1 MAGAEHGGA
10 EAFYVRLCVALAKAG
25 LEQHAVIRHH
35 PGRAAALRAANV
47 TTTELAFGGF
57 LDRVT
62 TKRLR
67 AEIEAFQPQI
77 VLTWMNRATH
87 FCPAKSTVGHAFVHA
102 ARLGGYYNLKYYRGC
117 DHLIAN
123 THGIASYLT
132 GRGWAA
138 DRVHHL
144 PNFVAAADSTAQ
156 RRSELDTPEDAPLL
170 LALGRLHRNKAFDV
184 LLEALA
190 GLPECYLWL
199 AGEGPEES
207 RLRRQAE
214 SLGVA
219 TRVRFLGWRED
230 TAALYKAADLFVCP
244 SRHEP
249 LGNVIIEAWS
259 HGLPVVA
266 ARAAGP
272 EELIEADESGVLVP
286 LEDAAA
292 LAAGIGAVLSDDALR
307 DGLAAQG
314 RRAFDA
320 AYTEAAVVERYRTL
334 FEALAETPAG

>member
-10 EAFYVRLCVALAKAG
+10 EAFFTRLCVALAKAG
-25 LEQHAVIRHH
+25 IEQHAVIRRNT
-35 PGRAAALRAANV
+35 GRAAALRDAKV
-47 TTTELAFGGF
+47 SMTELAFGGF

-62 TKRLR
+62 TRRLR

-87 FCPAKSTVGHAFVHA
+87 FCPAKTTVGHDFVHA
-102 ARLGGYYNLKYYRGC
+102 ARLGGYYNLKYYQDC

-123 THGIASYLT
+123 TRGIASYLT
-132 GRGWAA
+132 GQGWGE
-138 DRVHHL
+138 DCVHYL
-144 PNFVAAADSTAQ
+144 PNFVAAEDAGAQ
-156 RRSELDTPEDAPLL
+156 RRSELDTPDDAPLL

-190 GLPECYLWL
+190 RVPACYLWL

-207 RLRRQAE
+207 RLRRQADA
-214 SLGVA
+214 LGI
-219 TRVRFLGWRED
+219 TGRVRFLGWRDD
-230 TAALYKAADLFVCP
+230 TATLYNAADVFVCP

-259 HGLPVVA
+259 HRLPVVA

-272 EELIEADESGVLVP
+272 EELIVDRQSGVLTP
-286 LEDAAA
+286 LEDAGA
-292 LAAGIGAVLSDDALR
+292 LAVGIRDVLSDDALR
-307 DGLAAQG
+307 IALAAQG
-314 RRAFDA
+314 RNAFETG
-320 AYTEAAVVERYRTL
+320 YTEAAVVERYCAL
-334 FEALAETPAG
+334 FDALAG

>member
-10 EAFYVRLCVALAKAG
+10 EAFYTRLCVGLAKAG

-35 PGRAAALRAANV
+35 PGRAAALREAGVA
-47 TTTELAFGGF
+47 TTELAFGGF

-123 THGIASYLT
+123 TRGIAAYLT
-132 GRGWAA
+132 GRGWAE

-144 PNFVAAADSTAQ
+144 PNFVAAGDSAAQ
-156 RRSELDTPEDAPLL
+156 RRGDLDTPEEAPLL

-207 RLRRQAE
+207 RLRGQAE

-219 TRVRFLGWRED
+219 GRVRFLGWRED
-230 TAALYKAADLFVCP
+230 TAALYKAADLFVCS

-272 EELIEADESGVLVP
+272 EELIADGRSGVLTP
-286 LEDAAA
+286 LEDAGA
-292 LAAGIGAVLSDDALR
+292 LAAGIRTVLSDDALR
-307 DGLAAQG
+307 IALAAQG
-314 RRAFDA
+314 RKSFETS
-320 AYTEAAVVERYRTL
+320 YTEAAIVGRYRTL
-334 FEALAETPAG
+334 FEALAG

>member
-10 EAFYVRLCVALAKAG
+10 EAFFTRLCVALAKSG
-25 LEQHAVIRHH
+25 LEQRAVIRRNAA
-35 PGRAAALRAANV
+35 RAAALRDAGV
-47 TTTELAFGGF
+47 STTELAFGGI

-62 TKRLR
+62 SKRLR

-87 FCPAKSTVGHAFVHA
+87 FCPAKSSVRHTFVHA

-123 THGIASYLT
+123 TPGIATYLT
-132 GRGWAA
+132 DQGWAEE
-138 DRVHHL
+138 RVHYL
-144 PNFVAAADSTAQ
+144 PNFAAAADSPAQ

-190 GLPECYLWL
+190 DLPECYLWL
-199 AGEGPEES
+199 AGEGPEEA

-214 SLGVA
+214 DLGIA

-230 TAALYKAADLFVCP
+230 PAALYEAADIFVCP

-259 HGLPVVA
+259 HRLAVVA

-272 EELIEADESGVLVP
+272 EELIEDGQSGILTP
-286 LEDAAA
+286 LEDAGA
-292 LAAGIGAVLSDDALR
+292 LVTGLRDLLSDDALR
-307 DGLAAQG
+307 VAVGARG
-314 RRAFDA
+314 RKVFEAD
-320 AYTEAAVVERYRTL
+320 YTEAAVVARYRAL
-334 FEALAETPAG
+334 FEALAE

>member
-10 EAFYVRLCVALAKAG
+10 EAFYIRLCVALAKTG
-25 LEQHAVIRHH
+25 LEQHAVIRRHA
-35 PGRAAALRAANV
+35 GRSAALRDAGVA
-47 TTTELAFGGF
+47 TTELAFGGF

-117 DHLIAN
+117 DHLVVN
-123 THGIASYLT
+123 TRGIAAYLT
-132 GRGWAA
+132 GRGWAE
-138 DRVHHL
+138 DRVHYL
-144 PNFVAAADSTAQ
+144 PNFVAAEDSAAQ
-156 RRSELDTPEDAPLL
+156 RRSDLDTPEDAPLL

-190 GLPECYLWL
+190 RLPECYLWL
-199 AGEGPEES
+199 AGVGPEDG
-207 RLRRQAE
+207 RLRGQAE
-214 SLGVA
+214 ALGVA
-219 TRVRFLGWRED
+219 GRVRFLGWRED
-230 TAALYKAADLFVCP
+230 TASLYEAADIFVCP

-259 HGLPVVA
+259 HRLAVVA

-272 EELIEADESGVLVP
+272 EELIADGRSGILVP
-286 LEDAAA
+286 LEDAGA
-292 LAAGIGAVLSDDALR
+292 LTAGIRDVLSDDALR
-307 DGLAAQG
+307 IALAAQG
-314 RRAFDA
+314 RKAFETT
-320 AYTEAAVVERYRTL
+320 YTEVAVVERYRALFDTL
-334 FEALAETPAG
+334 AG

>member
-10 EAFYVRLCVALAKAG
+10 EAFYTRLCVALAKAG
-25 LEQHAVIRHH
+25 LDQHAVIRHH
-35 PGRAAALRAANV
+35 PGRAAALREAGVA
-47 TTTELAFGGF
+47 TTELAFGGF

-123 THGIASYLT
+123 TRGIAAYLT
-132 GRGWAA
+132 DRGWAG

-144 PNFVAAADSTAQ
+144 PNFVAAGDSTAQ
-156 RRSELDTPEDAPLL
+156 RRGDLDTPEEAPLL

-190 GLPECYLWL
+190 RLPECYLWL

-207 RLRRQAE
+207 RLRGQAE

-219 TRVRFLGWRED
+219 GRVRFLGWRED
-230 TAALYKAADLFVCP
+230 TAALYNAADLFVCP

-272 EELIEADESGVLVP
+272 EELIADGRSGVLTP
-286 LEDAAA
+286 LEDAGA
-292 LAAGIGAVLSDDALR
+292 LAAGIQTILSDDALR
-307 DGLAAQG
+307 IALAVQG
-314 RRAFDA
+314 RKSFETS
-320 AYTEAAVVERYRTL
+320 YTEAAIVGRYRAL
-334 FEALAETPAG
+334 FETLAG

>member
-10 EAFYVRLCVALAKAG
+10 EAFFTRLCVALAKADV
-25 LEQHAVIRHH
+25 EQHAVIRRHA
-35 PGRAAALRAANV
+35 GRSAALRDAGV
-47 TTTELAFGGF
+47 STTELAFGGF

-87 FCPAKSTVGHAFVHA
+87 FCPAKSNVGHTFVHA

-123 THGIASYLT
+123 TRGIATYLT
-132 GRGWAA
+132 DQGWAA
-138 DRVHHL
+138 ERVHYL
-144 PNFVAAADSTAQ
+144 PNFVAPADPPAQ
-156 RRSELDTPEDAPLL
+156 PRTELDTPEDAPLL

-190 GLPECYLWL
+190 DLPECYLWL
-199 AGEGPEES
+199 AGEGPEEA

-214 SLGVA
+214 DLGIA

-230 TAALYKAADLFVCP
+230 PAALHEAADIFVCP

-259 HGLPVVA
+259 HRLAVVA

-272 EELIEADESGVLVP
+272 EELIEDGQSGVLTP
-286 LEDAAA
+286 LEDAGA
-292 LAAGIGAVLSDDALR
+292 LVAGVRDLLSDDIFRNAI
-307 DGLAAQG
+307 AAQG
-314 RRAFDA
+314 RKDFEAD
-320 AYTEAAVVERYRTL
+320 YTEAAVVARYRAL
-334 FEALAETPAG
+334 FEALAE